1 MKFFGKTHIIIL
13 FIIAFSFAVYIEIV
27 LIKSYLI
34 EKKYEEI
41 HFPCTHISGM
51 CTVKPTYENCET
63 IKLHLPDNV
72 CERILNGRNLNV
84 HLRRQLNGRD

>member
-13 FIIAFSFAVYIEIV
+13 WVIGFTFAVYMEIV